1 MAYGPV
7 ELIVVEVRGGRFSTD
22 ILPALR
28 DLVARDTV
36 RIIDLAFVHRDPQGA
51 VTTSEMAD
59 LDVSG
64 FEALAPMVS
73 ERSGLLAEED
83 LADLGELLKPGATAG
98 VMLLEHH
105 WARRL
110 DEDLRRMRGKVLL
123 HLRVPRD
130 TIVAVQEARAAGRR

>member
-64 FEALAPMVS
+64 LEALAPMVS
-73 ERSGLLAEED
+73 ELSGLLAEED